1 MFLIAGVIV
10 VLDQIIK
17 AIVVHSMQMGSSINI
32 LGSVVRLTRT
42 ENSGAAFGLFK
53 DGRIAFIIV
62 SAIASLAI
70 IVLRREIAKMRSREQ
85 MSFGLIL
92 GGAVGNLVDR
102 VRVGAVVD
110 FLDIGVGSVRW
121 PAFNVADS
129 AITIGVSILAF
140 YLIFRAD
147 SHAASA
153 PAGNRER

>member
-62 SAIASLAI
+62 SAIASLAL